1 MTGYLFQ
8 KFNDLGTQYIKVTN
22 QIASLRKELNIPD
35 QEYKQDDPEVKKKTA
50 KLTQYSKQ
58 LDDIT
63 EQIQNI
69 REGKNTEMYML
80 PALLETSPSIALGFN
95 NAATFAQYVKTKTG
109 NDINELSD
117 TELKAIETKEK
128 VMAEFKKG
136 YENPLSFATAGELD
150 ETIDAYQDLIE
161 KNELLVQLF
170 NESNDIEWKEGHPFS
185 QSFAEII
192 DGNVESAEELAE
204 KSNDLVLTLN
214 EMFEDVAESGGSL
227 TEFFDEDMANAIQS
241 LVDNTELIDLPFA
254 EWPDQMKD
262 TLAEVYNHFADFETN
277 AKSMYI
283 SLQATNEE
291 FYKQLKED
299 NA

>member
-1 MTGYLFQ
+1 M
-8 KFNDLGTQYIKVTN
+8 
-22 QIASLRKELNIPD
+22 E
-35 QEYKQDDPEVKKKTA
+35 
-50 KLTQYSKQ
+50 
-58 LDDIT
+58 
-63 EQIQNI
+63 
-69 REGKNTEMYML
+69 
-80 PALLETSPSIALGFN
+80 
-95 NAATFAQYVKTKTG
+95 
-109 NDINELSD
+109 
-117 TELKAIETKEK
+117 
-128 VMAEFKKG
+128 EFERG

-150 ETIDAYQDLIE
+150 QTIDAYQSLIE
-161 KNELLVQLF
+161 KNELLVELF

-192 DGNVESAEELAE
+192 DGNVESAEELAD

-291 FYKQLKED
+291 FYKQLRED
-299 NA
+299 NAETFAQWDQNFGLSGESFKNMAEYQAAVDAWKYQQLSQMSNEHLEFVWKQAVQEGLIDQQTANEELSLEDKKFILMGTMNKEFLTKIIDGEITKLESKKKEALEEVGLT